1 MTFINKNN
9 NNKKK
14 ERDKQT
20 NTFQVSSICFQILFA
35 VVCVL
40 YGRRQRLSKH
50 SCLTQMERAEKH
62 RTKVTTK
69 NQPKYDLRCW
79 RSALLSGGGEKN
91 ERSFIFLSALK
102 TADCQHG
109 RLAQVKTTF
118 KSGGAFN

>member
-20 NTFQVSSICFQILFA
+20 NTFQVSSICFQILLA
-35 VVCVL
+35 VVCVF

-50 SCLTQMERAEKH
+50 TNSDGKGRETY

-69 NQPKYDLRCW
+69 NQPKYNLGCW

-102 TADCQHG
+102 TADRQHG
-109 RLAQVKTTF
+109 RLAQVKTTL
-118 KSGGAFN
+118 KSGGAFY

>member
-1 MTFINKNN
+1 
-9 NNKKK
+9 
-14 ERDKQT
+14 
-20 NTFQVSSICFQILFA
+20 
-35 VVCVL
+35 
-40 YGRRQRLSKH
+40 
-50 SCLTQMERAEKH
+50 MERAEKH

>member
-1 MTFINKNN
+1 
-9 NNKKK
+9 
-14 ERDKQT
+14 
-20 NTFQVSSICFQILFA
+20 
-35 VVCVL
+35 
-40 YGRRQRLSKH
+40 
-50 SCLTQMERAEKH
+50 MERAEKH

-79 RSALLSGGGEKN
+79 RSALLSGGGE
-91 ERSFIFLSALK
+91 RSFIFLSALK